1 MKKLFNGTLLFSLAI
16 APGLA
21 NSLALFQGNF
31 ATDNQVALFNI
42 TANTPET
49 LTIETD
55 SYAGGTLGGT
65 AVPAG
70 GFAPAA
76 FLFDNAGNELIL
88 PNGTCGQVGKDP
100 TTMNCDDIFFQDVL
114 GPGTFTL
121 ALAVYDNTPV
131 DTSLADGFVQDSNP
145 GFTCQEA
152 GTSGSFCDITSALGA
167 SRTGNFAIA
176 ISGADIVVNLPE
188 PGSVF
193 LLLAGAALIALLR
206 GRQSFNSR

>member
-21 NSLALFQGNF
+21 NSLALFQGSF
-31 ATDNQVALFNI
+31 AIDNQVALFNI
-42 TANTPET
+42 TANSPET

-55 SYAGGTLGGT
+55 SYAGGTIGGT

-76 FLFDNAGNELIL
+76 FLFDNAGNEQVLT
-88 PNGTCGQVGKDP
+88 NGTCGQVGQDP
-100 TTMNCDDIFFQDVL
+100 VTMNCDDIFFQDVL

-121 ALAVYDNTPV
+121 ALAVDGNTPV
-131 DTSLADGFVQDSNP
+131 DNFVADGFTEDSDP
-145 GFTCQEA
+145 GFTCV
-152 GTSGSFCDITSALGA
+152 GFSGGSFCDTTTAFGT

-176 ISGADIVVNLPE
+176 VIGADSVVNLPE

-193 LLLAGAALIALLR
+193 LLLAGGALIALR
-206 GRQSFNSR
+206 RQSFNSR